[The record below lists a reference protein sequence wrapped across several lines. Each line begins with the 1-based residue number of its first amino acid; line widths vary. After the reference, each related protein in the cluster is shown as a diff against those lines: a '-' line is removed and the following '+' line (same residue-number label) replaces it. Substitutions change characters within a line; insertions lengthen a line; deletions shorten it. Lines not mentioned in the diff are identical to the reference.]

1 MKMVRYGTYY
11 DLNYLADLAEGDDS
25 FVSDLTK
32 TFVKQTPVIVSDLK
46 TAVSGNDHSR
56 TTFLAHKL
64 KSSCEIMGM
73 NLATSICL
81 KLELAAIHKQELKTL
96 AEDMEVLI
104 HQLTVSTNELNMVA

>member
-1 MKMVRYGTYY
+1 MLRYGTYY
-11 DLNYLADLAEGDDS
+11 NLNYLNDLADGDDA

-32 TFVKQTPVIVSDLK
+32 TFVKQTPEIVSDLK
-46 TAVSGNDHSR
+46 TAVTGNDHSR

-73 NLATSICL
+73 NLATNICL

-96 AEDMEVLI
+96 VQDMEVLI
-104 HQLTVSTNELNMVA
+104 HQLTVSTHELDMVA